1 MLRRLFRTMAV
12 AGVAVALP
20 LAASADDDQ
29 LSVSMLLAGQIDD
42 SGFMEAGYN
51 GLVAIRDE
59 LGA

>member
-1 MLRRLFRTMAV
+1 MAV